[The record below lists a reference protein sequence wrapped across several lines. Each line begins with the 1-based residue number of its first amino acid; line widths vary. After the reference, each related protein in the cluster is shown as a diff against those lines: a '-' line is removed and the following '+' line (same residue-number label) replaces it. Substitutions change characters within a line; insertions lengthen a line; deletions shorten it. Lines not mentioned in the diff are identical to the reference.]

1 MTTTA
6 PTLTDRYL
14 HALGRAVPTGQ
25 REAVAAEV
33 RERVADAIDARLA
46 AGADAAIAE
55 REVLTELGDPDRL
68 AAAYLDRP
76 LQLIGPKFYLTW
88 WRLLKL
94 LLAIVLPCVAGGIAI
109 AFAIRGDG
117 VGEIIGGVWS
127 ITLTTAVHLAFWTTL
142 VFAILDRAS
151 RGEWVGGRSL
161 SAEETAE
168 LSEFGD
174 AWTVDR
180 LPVIETPE
188 TRLSRAGAI
197 ATTAFGAIFI
207 AFLIAQQF
215 NPFLRDAAGDPV
227 PLLEPGLWSWLLPYL
242 IVVTAIEIAINLA
255 VYLQGRY
262 SWWSAVAHTVVSL
275 AFTIPAL
282 WVWSTGDLVNPRFL
296 DIFPDGA
303 GADWMRITGIVV
315 GLVWAGVVAWD
326 IVDQFRR
333 AARAERGRRG

>member
-1 MTTTA
+1 MTATA
-6 PTLTDRYL
+6 ATLTDRYL
-14 HALGRAVPTGQ
+14 HALGRAVPAGQ
-25 REAVAAEV
+25 RDAVVAEV
-33 RERVADAIDARLA
+33 RERIADSIDARI
-46 AGADAAIAE
+46 ADGVAQE
-55 REVLTELGDPDRL
+55 VVEQVVLTELGDPDRL

-109 AFAIRGDG
+109 AFAIRGDSI
-117 VGEIIGGVWS
+117 GEIIGGVWS

-142 VFAILDRAS
+142 VFAVLDRAS
-151 RGEWVGGRSL
+151 RGEWVGGRRL
-161 SAEETAE
+161 SAQETAE
-168 LSEFGD
+168 LSDLGD
-174 AWTVDR
+174 PWTVDR
-180 LPVIETPE
+180 LPVIESPE
-188 TRLSRAGAI
+188 TRLSRAGVI
-197 ATTAFGAIFI
+197 ATSAMGAVFI

-215 NPFLRDAAGDPV
+215 NPFLRDAAGAPV

-242 IVVTAIEIAINLA
+242 IVVTAIDIAINVG

-262 SWWSAVAHTVVSL
+262 NWWSAIAHAAVSL

-296 DIFPDGA
+296 EIFPDGA

-315 GLVWAGVVAWD
+315 GIVWAGVVAWD
-326 IVDQFRR
+326 LVDQFRR
-333 AARAERGRRG
+333 AERGRVA